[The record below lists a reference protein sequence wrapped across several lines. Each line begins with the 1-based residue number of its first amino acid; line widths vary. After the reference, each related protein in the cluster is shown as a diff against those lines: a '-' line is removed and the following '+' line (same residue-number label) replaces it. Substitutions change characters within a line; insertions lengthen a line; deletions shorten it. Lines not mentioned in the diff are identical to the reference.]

1 MMTADEFYDEL
12 NPIDSSKVGIIK
24 RAAEFAKDNAIK
36 FAEAYAENRLSEQW
50 KSYPENQPVK
60 DGDYLCWWSH
70 YRTLPETAEL
80 KNGVWY
86 GGEYGLRL
94 EEPTHFMEI
103 PKLPI

>member
-1 MMTADEFYDEL
+1 MDKLEKLQEYAKSVGFPGMLSEPETILMINYADHC
-12 NPIDSSKVGIIK
+12 
-24 RAAEFAKDNAIK
+24 
-36 FAEAYAENRLSEQW
+36 LSEQW
-50 KSYPENQPVK
+50 KPYPENKPVK
-60 DGDYLCWWSH
+60 DGDYLCSWSH
-70 YRTLPETAEL
+70 YGNPPETAEL

>member
-1 MMTADEFYDEL
+1 MTADKFYYMQTYDYPESTTIEL
-12 NPIDSSKVGIIK
+12 MQ
-24 RAAEFAKDNAIK
+24 
-36 FAEAYAENRLSEQW
+36 AYAKHCLSGQW
-50 KSYPENQPVK
+50 KPYPENQPEK

-70 YRTLPETAEL
+70 YRNPPETAEL
-80 KNGVWY
+80 KNGMWY